1 MATEHV
7 EVVVMNEIDD
17 KDLNQTEEESARE
30 EPLKKPRRKRWAT
43 LTFGPEQPSLEPFD
57 LSPVTDIPIR
67 LAIEQ
72 GAIKRYKDLAL
83 YKTKE
88 EWEGYPEGTIVLA
101 GPIEEGR
108 QVAIWL
114 GNPPSKKEVTSKQAK
129 EEGSEISDH
138 AEDENRQTEDA
149 SDDNQAP
156 VEVE

>member
-1 MATEHV
+1 
-7 EVVVMNEIDD
+7 MNEIDE
-17 KDLNQTEEESARE
+17 KELNHTEETTE
-30 EPLKKPRRKRWAT
+30 EKPDEEVAKKPRRKRWGT
-43 LTFGPEQPSLEPFD
+43 LTFGPNLPSLEPFD

-114 GNPPSKKEVTSKQAK
+114 GNPASKKEAANKQAK
-129 EEGSEISDH
+129 EQGLESSDQSDGGNNH
-138 AEDENRQTEDA
+138 AESSSAE
-149 SDDNQAP
+149 NQAP
-156 VEVE
+156 AEAE